1 MEAASEAA
9 RSGRGRK
16 CLQPRP
22 RSSPEALPAPAGG
35 LETLAVSG
43 RVSPTGCPR
52 LRPGPRLPGVL
63 ALRPIP
69 AHPLAAA
76 ARGELTAGGQA
87 LLGAAVPCATSRGAG
102 GGLRPSGPGSS
113 APSPRRKGR
122 ATTRRHLRGRV
133 TSSRALPPPT
143 ARHSSRSPNHRPGPL
158 GHASRARGTA
168 PSGPIPPPLARSRPL
183 RGRHHPRGPVSR
195 GRPRPLARL
204 QW

>member
-1 MEAASEAA
+1 MFTTQTTELPRGAAGSKVC
-9 RSGRGRK
+9 GF
-16 CLQPRP
+16 
-22 RSSPEALPAPAGG
+22 
-35 LETLAVSG
+35 ETLAPSG
-43 RVSPTGCPR
+43 RISPKGCPGF
-52 LRPGPRLPGVL
+52 RPGPRLPGVP

-76 ARGELTAGGQA
+76 ARGELTAGGRA
-87 LLGAAVPCATSRGAG
+87 LLGAAVPRATSRGAG

-143 ARHSSRSPNHRPGPL
+143 ARHSSRSPNHRPGPR
-158 GHASRARGTA
+158 GHASRARGAA
-168 PSGPIPPPLARSRPL
+168 PSKARSRPL
-183 RGRHHPRGPVSR
+183 RGRDHPRDPVSR
-195 GRPRPLARL
+195 GRPRPLALL